1 MEQLEKQ
8 YQELLDSQVFQPE
21 ELDYSL
27 LDKHITLLSQLSQ
40 VANTGITVF
49 DMYQKKH
56 VYTSFNFSEIFGYDL
71 KRIEN
76 ENTAYFNARIHPEDL
91 ARLTHNGI
99 TALRYFLEDKRDV
112 RHTKMINEYR
122 ILDLKGEYIR
132 VIEQYQVLEFDP
144 SGNVWLSLSML
155 DISPDTNTRQ
165 SVQSKLLN
173 CKTGQTYT
181 LPEFSEYKTT
191 NTPHRLS
198 PQEKKI
204 LKLVRDGLLSK
215 EISDR
220 LAISVHTVNT
230 HRQRILEKLNVDNSI
245 EAIRYASH
253 LGWLD

>member
-1 MEQLEKQ
+1 MENLEKQ
-8 YQELLDSQVFQPE
+8 YQELLDSQFFQPE

-27 LDKHITLLSQLSQ
+27 LDKHITLLSRLSQ
-40 VANTGITVF
+40 VSNTGITVF

-71 KRIEN
+71 SRIEK
-76 ENTAYFNARIHPEDL
+76 EDVVYFNARIHPEDL
-91 ARLTHNGI
+91 ARLTHYG
-99 TALRYFLEDKRDV
+99 TAVLRHFLEDKKDI
-112 RHTKMINEYR
+112 RHTKMVNEYR
-122 ILDLKGEYIR
+122 ILDLQGKYIR

-144 SGNVWLSLSML
+144 SGNIWLSLSML
-155 DISPDTNTRQ
+155 DISPDANTRQ

-181 LPEFSEYKTT
+181 LPEFCEYETA
-191 NTPHRLS
+191 NTPPQLS
-198 PQEKKI
+198 PREKKI
-204 LKLVRDGLLSK
+204 LELVRDGLLSK
-215 EISDR
+215 EISDH

-230 HRQRILEKLNVDNSI
+230 HRQRILEKLNADNSI